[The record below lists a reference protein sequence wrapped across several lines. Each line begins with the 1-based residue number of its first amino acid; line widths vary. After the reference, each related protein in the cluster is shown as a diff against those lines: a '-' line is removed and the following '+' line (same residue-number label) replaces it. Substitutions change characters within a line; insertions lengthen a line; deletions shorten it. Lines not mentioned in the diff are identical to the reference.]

1 MKKFSN
7 WGWSYLDTKHPLMNF
22 YFVVN
27 NFTPSIITIR
37 CKYLWPRLENKSLG
51 REHDLM
57 RVKITH
63 IFNKFSIRF
72 LLIEN
77 GQSNASLLQAR

>member
-37 CKYLWPRLENKSLG
+37 CKYLWPRLENKSYFFCK
-51 REHDLM
+51 E
-57 RVKITH
+57 
-63 IFNKFSIRF
+63 
-72 LLIEN
+72 EN
-77 GQSNASLLQAR
+77 MI